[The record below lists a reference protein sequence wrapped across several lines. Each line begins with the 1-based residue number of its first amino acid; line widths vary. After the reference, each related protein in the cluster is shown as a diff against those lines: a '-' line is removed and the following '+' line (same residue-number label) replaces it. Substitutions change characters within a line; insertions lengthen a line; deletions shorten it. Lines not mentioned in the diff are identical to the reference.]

1 MLSSPNTSIDASKTT
16 GGVFA
21 LLMTL
26 TTYLL
31 ERYFSEVQGSEMY
44 LTAKRSI
51 KTGLITSSVVS
62 SWTLSATLLTSTTF
76 RYSYGIAATLW
87 LGAGCSVPVL
97 TFAVLA
103 VELKGKAP
111 NAHTFL
117 ELVKHRYGASG
128 HVVPGIFPLSYQV
141 FIAFNLLVGGVDASN
156 LVTGM
161 KQGRH
166 GNAGNEFLTLRSFYG
181 GLAGLIF
188 LRWWII
194 GDSRFATLW
203 KGHSSGPQANCAYP
217 RSGVISIDTLLDFI
231 STVAGKNN
239 DFEEFKEL
247 KQVDGT
253 ALAID
258 IKDGHL
264 PVKTAVEMIEE
275 ELQNHEAIEKQLLS
289 AKNIALGLRAATTH
303 GNRPQYRH
311 RDCD

>member
-1 MLSSPNTSIDASKTT
+1 MLSSPSTSIDASKTT

-31 ERYFSEVQGSEMY
+31 ERYFSEAQGSEMY

-87 LGAGCSVPVL
+87 LGAGCSVPIL

-103 VELKGKAP
+103 IELKRKAP

-161 KQGRH
+161 KQGRRIKATFLTEWMLH
-166 GNAGNEFLTLRSFYG
+166 LSIWELLKPAAEIRPVDGNAGNEFPTLRSFYG

-194 GDSRFATLW
+194 GDSRFATLS

-275 ELQNHEAIEKQLLS
+275 EL
-289 AKNIALGLRAATTH
+289 
-303 GNRPQYRH
+303 
-311 RDCD
+311 